1 MNYVCVAIFFLD
13 RVWCAMVIVI
23 IIAKAMVRY
32 AWMHALRAEY
42 VRGLARAVRHGG
54 VCRCCAPE

>member
-13 RVWCAMVIVI
+13 RVCCVMVIVI
-23 IIAKAMVRY
+23 IMAKAMVRY

-42 VRGLARAVRHGG
+42 ARGLARAVRHGG